1 MNENDRM
8 LQANGDVVSGPDV
21 TGPDSYF
28 ESDEQF
34 DQLYPPSIALLAGR
48 HWTPLEVSKKT
59 ARFLATHK
67 GARVLDIGCGVG
79 KFCLSAAFFEPD
91 TEFYGVEQREQLLQH
106 AEAAKAALGSKNAAF
121 FHANFTQ
128 LDFRDYD
135 HFYFFNS
142 FYENLDGTDKID
154 NTIAYSNE
162 LFDYYNRRLYK
173 LLEQRPAGTRLV
185 TYHSMEDEI
194 PGNYYVVDELSNT
207 LLKFWIKA

>member
-1 MNENDRM
+1 MNEKDRTG
-8 LQANGDVVSGPDV
+8 AWVVSGYDV
-21 TGPDSYF
+21 MNGDHYL
-28 ESDEQF
+28 ESDAQF

-48 HWTPLEVSKKT
+48 HWTPLEVSRKA

-79 KFCLSAAFFEPD
+79 KFCLSAASFEPD
-91 TEFYGVEQREQLLQH
+91 TEFYGVEQREQLLQY
-106 AEAAKAALGSKNAAF
+106 AETAKATLGRKNAVF

-128 LDFRDYD
+128 LDFKDYD

-173 LLEQRPAGTRLV
+173 LLEQRPVGTRLV